1 MLFTK
6 EKTHIIK
13 YPEGREDETYCIPKS
28 VDVIKSNAFYAC
40 SNLKNLYIYSGHP
53 ENMTVGNNAFSD
65 IPEDAVLYV
74 PIGTGYAY
82 RHHPEFGKFKTVI
95 PKRFE

>member
-1 MLFTK
+1 
-6 EKTHIIK
+6 
-13 YPEGREDETYCIPKS
+13 
-28 VDVIKSNAFYAC
+28 
-40 SNLKNLYIYSGHP
+40 
-53 ENMTVGNNAFSD
+53 MTVGNNAFSD